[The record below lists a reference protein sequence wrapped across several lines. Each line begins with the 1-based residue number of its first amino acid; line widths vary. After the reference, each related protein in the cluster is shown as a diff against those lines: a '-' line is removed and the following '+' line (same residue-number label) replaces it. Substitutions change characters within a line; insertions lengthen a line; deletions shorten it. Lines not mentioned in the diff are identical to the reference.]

1 MRGKSNNIDVASLL
15 FMVII
20 IVIIVSFLVNPVNIA
35 GAGNWSEEK
44 MGINRVLNK
53 GESKGLISECDY
65 EEIKEALDNAN
76 DLDSFIAPLDS
87 FTLKINLDKV
97 YHTKTFVIIFDPE
110 IIRWVFGNER
120 VNIYITLDNGSVL
133 NFNSNIRGDM
143 AELKTG
149 KNPDPTINVYTSEH
163 TLQSIVNSPDSF
175 DAFWTALRAGDIKYE
190 GVGIV
195 NEGKLLLTKFIHI

>member
-1 MRGKSNNIDVASLL
+1 MRGKGNGNNIDVASLL

-97 YHTKTFVIIFDPE
+97 YHTKTFAIIFDPE
-110 IIRWVFGNER
+110 IIRWVFSNER

-133 NFNSNIRGDM
+133 NFNCNIR
-143 AELKTG
+143 E
-149 KNPDPTINVYTSEH
+149 IWRS
-163 TLQSIVNSPDSF
+163 
-175 DAFWTALRAGDIKYE
+175 
-190 GVGIV
+190 
-195 NEGKLLLTKFIHI
+195 